1 MSPAPESQGAAE
13 ELARMQALTVP
24 GALDSLSAIGQYVMQ
39 AAAEAGID
47 RKRAYQLRLSVD
59 EIVTNI
65 IVHGY
70 QEAGREGDVAI
81 WAEIQPNA
89 LAIVLEDSA
98 VPFDPRSIPEPD
110 GLDKPIEERE
120 IGGLGIYLAIRG
132 VDDFRYEYAGDHNR
146 NTLILHRATT

>member
-1 MSPAPESQGAAE
+1 MSQAPEQQGAAE

-39 AAAEAGID
+39 AAAEAGIE

-70 QEAGREGDVAI
+70 QEAGRSGDVGI
-81 WAEIQPNA
+81 WAEVRPNA
-89 LAIVLEDSA
+89 LSIVVEDSA
-98 VPFDPRSIPEPD
+98 VPFDPWSIPEPD
-110 GLDKPIEERE
+110 SLDKPIEERD

-132 VDDFRYEYAGDHNR
+132 VDEFRYEYAGDHNR
-146 NTLILHRATT
+146 NILTLHRVAT